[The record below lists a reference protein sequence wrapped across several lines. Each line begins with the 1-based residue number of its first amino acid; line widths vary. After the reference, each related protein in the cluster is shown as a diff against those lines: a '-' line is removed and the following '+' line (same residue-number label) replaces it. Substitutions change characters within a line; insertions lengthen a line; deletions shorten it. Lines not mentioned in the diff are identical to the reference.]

1 MKLVSIVIPVYNYE
15 MYLAEAIQSALDQSF
30 TEKEVIVVNDGSSD
44 RSGEIAQGFGDAI
57 TYVRQDRGGNGAARN
72 LGVARSNGEYLS
84 FLDADDRWHDTKIER
99 EVALLEADPQL
110 DGVRS
115 LVREFISPEMD
126 EEARQRVRSTHDVIP
141 ALLHYGTM
149 RRSAFDR
156 IGGFTTDLQLAV
168 GVDFSAQWADL
179 GLRSHQIEEVLVE
192 RRLHSSNNWARES
205 SRHSDLA
212 MAVKASLERR
222 RKASAAKRLG
232 TDPDD

>member
-1 MKLVSIVIPVYNYE
+1 MKLVSVIIPVYNYE

-30 TEKEVIVVNDGSSD
+30 ADKEVIVVNDGSSD
-44 RSGEIAQGFGDAI
+44 GSEDVALGFGDAI
-57 TYVRQDRGGNGAARN
+57 TYIRQDRGGNGAARN
-72 LGVARSNGEYLS
+72 LGVANSRGDYLT
-84 FLDADDRWHDTKIER
+84 FLDADDRWHPTKIER

-115 LVREFISPEMD
+115 LVREFVSPELDD
-126 EEARQRVRSTHDVIP
+126 EERQRVRATHDVIP

-149 RRSAFDR
+149 RRTAFDR

-168 GVDFSAQWADL
+168 GVDFSARWADA
-179 GLRSHQIEEVLVE
+179 GLRAQLIQEVLVE

-205 SRHSDLA
+205 TRHSDLA

-222 RKASAAKRLG
+222 RKAAEAEQREE
-232 TDPDD
+232 